1 MKKIFTR
8 PGDESGFVP
17 LRPGRGE
24 QLFFN
29 KGIVGMKAQSVFLT
43 GNGLV
48 IDSKFIL

>member
-1 MKKIFTR
+1 MNPATLKLR
-8 PGDESGFVP
+8 CDGESNY
-17 LRPGRGE
+17 
-24 QLFFN
+24 FFN